1 MPFYSI
7 MLKFGHEHE
16 TSYMYTEQLIQ
27 NLSDSVS
34 ISLSSTD
41 LLDVMRKS
49 FLKDILENWS
59 DFLVDIFVLSLSG
72 SKVSQLI
79 ASCHL
84 KHNMT

>member
-1 MPFYSI
+1 
-7 MLKFGHEHE
+7 
-16 TSYMYTEQLIQ
+16 MYTEQLIQ

-49 FLKDILENWS
+49 FLKDILENWF
-59 DFLVDIFVLSLSG
+59 DLLINGFVLSLSG
-72 SKVSQLI
+72 SKVSQLT

-84 KHNMT
+84 KHDVTYMLISVEFLN